1 MHLHRALSRVASIYG
16 RLTGVLMLLY
26 GGSIFAGN
34 VMGMSTIYGYDSP
47 GILLAILAFGMV
59 GFLSAFG
66 FLLTFDGPSGWR
78 TTKKR
83 AATWIGMFV
92 CALLPSSLIV
102 IVLPMVVLAAV
113 TILVPPD
120 LAQIA
125 TPL

>member
-1 MHLHRALSRVASIYG
+1 
-16 RLTGVLMLLY
+16 MLLY

-59 GFLSAFG
+59 GFLSALG
-66 FLLTFDGPSGWR
+66 FLLTFDGPGGWR

-83 AATWIGMFV
+83 AATWVGMFV

-120 LAQIA
+120 LTQIA